1 MKKLFYTVVLGGIFC
16 AAMASCNKCGH
27 CEQNGSASSSKTC
40 QSSNPIYNTVY
51 SSAKANCET
60 GGGKWVTE

>member
-1 MKKLFYTVVLGGIFC
+1 MKKVFYTLVLGVIFSS
-16 AAMASCNKCGH
+16 AFSSCKKCGH
-27 CEQNGSASSSKTC
+27 CEQNGYSDDKVC
-40 QSSNPIYNTVY
+40 QSSNPLYNTVY